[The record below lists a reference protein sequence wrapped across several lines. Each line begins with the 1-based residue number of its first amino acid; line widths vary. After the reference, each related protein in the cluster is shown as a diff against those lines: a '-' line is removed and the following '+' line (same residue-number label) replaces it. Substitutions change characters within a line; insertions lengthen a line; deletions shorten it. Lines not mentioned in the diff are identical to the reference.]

1 MLFYRKYRLYD
12 EGIEIMIPSDIEP
25 ADSFVPSQNSWM
37 SKDKKTVIN
46 VSRGGEDLTET
57 NLNNRL
63 NEYYRRF
70 CQDISHFECERISR
84 RTINRKTYGEIQYL
98 SHVTGYCFYNIF
110 LLGSYMER
118 ELVVTIQCM
127 ESSREENEHIFENI
141 SDSIRVLRRQG
152 EDTEGDRP
160 GSTTAS

>member
-25 ADSFVPSQNSWM
+25 ADSFVPSQNSGM

-152 EDTEGDRP
+152 EDTEGDRHA
-160 GSTTAS
+160 GKS